1 MRQIGVLRFLVRKG
15 NKMDAAIDKIM
26 EARNYDGVAVK
37 DAQAV
42 QQATMPKSAEH
53 EKARAGLFPA
63 LAGASK

>member
-1 MRQIGVLRFLVRKG
+1 
-15 NKMDAAIDKIM
+15 MDAAIDKIM
-26 EARNYDGVAVK
+26 EARNYDGVAAK